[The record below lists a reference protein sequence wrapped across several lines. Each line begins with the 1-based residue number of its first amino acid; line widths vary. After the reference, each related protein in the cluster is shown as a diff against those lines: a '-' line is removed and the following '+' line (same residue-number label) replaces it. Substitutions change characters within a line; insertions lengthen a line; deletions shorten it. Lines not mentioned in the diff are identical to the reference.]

1 MTAEKGDVSLAIT
14 LRLEASSHLEH
25 AKKYAS
31 SQNDDDLVVCAV
43 YLRYSIESLAY
54 YKLAGMQEYYD
65 LPEFS
70 RWEPPRVVRLVNEID
85 PSAFLNVL
93 LKVSNESGD
102 FDLTS
107 VELRQDGIDT
117 RSIIKNY
124 HKLGQFLHV
133 PAISQREKRKEQFGG
148 LQDLCIGTVELLKIA
163 LADEFVDIKV
173 GVNCESRCV
182 KCGGAIRRRMPPSGR
197 RQVVECLNCHIK
209 YDIEMAKSGDVV
221 WSVLATEFACPKAD
235 CGAKNRFFEGQAVVG
250 KGFVCRSCGARARFS
265 LTLTEI

>member
-14 LRLEASSHLEH
+14 LRLEARSHLEH

-31 SQNDDDLVVCAV
+31 SQSNDDLVVCAA
-43 YLRYSIESLAY
+43 YLRYSIESFAY
-54 YKLAGMQEYYD
+54 YKLASMQEYYD

-70 RWEPPRVVRLVNEID
+70 RWEPPRVVREVNEID
-85 PSAFLNVL
+85 PSAFLSVS
-93 LKVSNESGD
+93 LKISNENGD

-107 VELRQDGIDT
+107 VELRQDGINR

-133 PAISQREKRKEQFGG
+133 PAIFQREKRREQFGG
-148 LQDLCIGTVELLKIA
+148 LQDLCIGTVELLQIG

-173 GVNCESRCV
+173 GVNWEGRCA
-182 KCGGAIRRRMPPSGR
+182 KCGGAIRKRMPPSGR

-221 WSVLATEFACPKAD
+221 CSVLVTEFACPKAD
-235 CGAKNRFFEGQAVVG
+235 CGAKNRFYEGEAVLG
-250 KGFVCRSCGARARFS
+250 KGFVCGSCGARARFS
-265 LTLTEI
+265 LTATEI